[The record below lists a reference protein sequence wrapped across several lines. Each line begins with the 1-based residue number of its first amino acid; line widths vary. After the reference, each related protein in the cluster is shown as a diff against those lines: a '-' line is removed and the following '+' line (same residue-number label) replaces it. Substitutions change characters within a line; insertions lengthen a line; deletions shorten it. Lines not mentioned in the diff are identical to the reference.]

1 MNKYIL
7 YIYFGFLLLFPI
19 VLILLPSTFF
29 DSGNTICMS
38 VLFFNLE
45 CYGCGLTRA
54 IQHLIHLELD
64 QAMRFNKLSLVVFPT
79 LIFYYIKE
87 LRRLYNIIYLN

>member
-7 YIYFGFLLLFPI
+7 YIYFGFLLLLPI

-38 VLFFNLE
+38 VVFFNLE

-64 QAMRFNKLSLVVFPT
+64 QAMYFNKLSLVVLPS

-87 LRRLYNIIYLN
+87 LRRLYNII

>member
-7 YIYFGFLLLFPI
+7 YIYLGFLLLCPI

-29 DSGNTICMS
+29 DSGDTICVS
-38 VLFFNLE
+38 VLFFDLE

-54 IQHLIHLELD
+54 IQHLIHLEFD
-64 QAMRFNKLSLVVFPT
+64 QAMNFNKLSLVVLPA

-87 LRRLYNIIYLN
+87 LRRLYNIIYTN